1 MFEAKLTA
9 AQKDEIFER
18 AIFEGESDTALAET
32 YQVSPEDDL
41 AGDARQ
47 KAHCRKKSTLET
59 MRELAQ
65 MRIDAQARTGGAQAD

>member
-1 MFEAKLTA
+1 MPTWGWKRMFEAKLTA

-18 AIFEGESDTALAET
+18 AIFEGESDAALAET

-47 KAHCRKKSTLET
+47 KAHCPEEKH
-59 MRELAQ
+59 AGNH
-65 MRIDAQARTGGAQAD
+65 ARTGADAH